1 MSAERIKVLHCAA
14 SLGIGGTEKVMQ
26 TFAETLDPERFEV
39 AVHSPADG
47 VRAAMLRE
55 KGIPTYIGM
64 DLFRTLERFRPH
76 IAHIHRAGWTEPGTL
91 KPFRTAGTPAV
102 VETNVFGRLDP
113 SPEARVI
120 SRTLFVSRFC
130 LERFH
135 RLNGIRRNPA
145 RYDYLYNPV
154 DTDLFESA
162 ARVDRDFSRPA
173 AARISRPD
181 PGKWSAMAL
190 TFLPALVERIPDFRY
205 HVIGAIDEARDFVHK
220 HGLDTNVI
228 FHAPVETDRE
238 IASFLDQSSVLAHAN
253 DTGESFGLV
262 IAEAMACGLP
272 VVTHPAEGE
281 RDNAQLELV
290 DDGVTGI
297 IAKNAS
303 EYGAALE
310 WLFANPESARA
321 MGQAGREKAARLYRR
336 QIVTR
341 RLEAVYEEVLASVE
355 EA

>member
-1 MSAERIKVLHCAA
+1 MSSERIKVLHCAG

-26 TFAETLDPERFEV
+26 TFAETLDSDRFEV
-39 AVHSPADG
+39 AVHSPVDG

-55 KGIPTYIGM
+55 KGIPTHIGT

-76 IAHIHRAGWTEPGTL
+76 IAHIHRAGWPEPGSL

-102 VETNVFGRLDP
+102 IETNVFGRHDP

-130 LERFH
+130 LDRFH
-135 RLNGIRRNPA
+135 RLNGIPPNPP
-145 RYDYLYNPV
+145 RYDFLYNPV
-154 DTDLFESA
+154 DTDCFESA
-162 ARVDRDFSRPA
+162 ARSERDFSLPA

-181 PGKWSAMAL
+181 PGKWSALAL
-190 TFLPALVERIPDFRY
+190 TFLPALVERVPDFRY
-205 HVIGAIDEARDFVHK
+205 HVIGAIEEARDFVRK
-220 HGLDTNVI
+220 LGLEANIV
-228 FHAPVETDRE
+228 FHDPVETDDE
-238 IASFLDQSSVLAHAN
+238 IASFLDKASVLAHAN

-272 VVTHPAEGE
+272 VVTHPAQGE

-297 IAKNAS
+297 VARNAA

-310 WLFANPESARA
+310 WLFAHPDRARA
-321 MGQAGREKAARLYRR
+321 MGQAGRDKAARLYRR
-336 QIVTR
+336 QTVTR
-341 RLEAVYEEVLASVE
+341 RLEAVYEEVLAAVE